1 MLYICIH
8 NQKHEKNNMKV
19 FFLTVI
25 LQFSFAQMFAHNIN
39 LEQMYNKLDN
49 LIDHSSQYIDNHQN
63 NINRLRLYLSKAQ
76 DQRVRYEESFKLY
89 SEYKSYTNDSA
100 IVYLQRCISIA
111 EKMHRKDLV
120 GKCRSLMAFQ
130 CSSSGLY
137 TEALQILRQVSTGD
151 LTRANG
157 LSEYYIAYN
166 HVYQEL
172 GYYTRL
178 NDLKRKYIIMSDI
191 YRDSVYNV
199 LDKNTEEYLL
209 CKESYYFSHKLYA
222 DAMNIN
228 NKRLAKVTPGSRNYA
243 IVAYYRSRLY
253 NINGNMPMKKY
264 WLIESAMSDIKNG
277 VMDQASLWELSDI
290 LNKEGDID
298 RSLKYIRFTWECNN
312 KFGTRMR
319 SWQISPLLSIIDSN
333 YQKQINRKNQTLTV
347 FITIVSLMSLMLLSS
362 LFFVYRQKRKLSD
375 ARNEL
380 RRINDKLVMLNNKL
394 SNANDNLDISNHEL
408 SATNQKLAI
417 SNQRLNE
424 SNRVKEEYIGR
435 FLSICSQYVDKLDD
449 YRKMVNKKL
458 KNKELQDLFTISKST
473 EFKDKELDELY
484 ANFDSVFLHLFPNFV
499 NDFNAMLK
507 PEFQIHSKDSE
518 RLSTDIRIFA
528 LIRLGIDD
536 SSKIA
541 EFLHYSVNTIYNYRA
556 RIKNGVLTD
565 REDFERRVKDLGL
578 NS

>member
-1 MLYICIH
+1 
-8 NQKHEKNNMKV
+8 
-19 FFLTVI
+19 
-25 LQFSFAQMFAHNIN
+25 
-39 LEQMYNKLDN
+39 
-49 LIDHSSQYIDNHQN
+49 
-63 NINRLRLYLSKAQ
+63 
-76 DQRVRYEESFKLY
+76 
-89 SEYKSYTNDSA
+89 
-100 IVYLQRCISIA
+100 
-111 EKMHRKDLV
+111 
-120 GKCRSLMAFQ
+120 
-130 CSSSGLY
+130 
-137 TEALQILRQVSTGD
+137 
-151 LTRANG
+151 
-157 LSEYYIAYN
+157 
-166 HVYQEL
+166 
-172 GYYTRL
+172 
-178 NDLKRKYIIMSDI
+178 
-191 YRDSVYNV
+191 
-199 LDKNTEEYLL
+199 
-209 CKESYYFSHKLYA
+209 
-222 DAMNIN
+222 
-228 NKRLAKVTPGSRNYA
+228 
-243 IVAYYRSRLY
+243 
-253 NINGNMPMKKY
+253 
-264 WLIESAMSDIKNG
+264 
-277 VMDQASLWELSDI
+277 MDQASLWELSDI

>member
-1 MLYICIH
+1 
-8 NQKHEKNNMKV
+8 
-19 FFLTVI
+19 
-25 LQFSFAQMFAHNIN
+25 
-39 LEQMYNKLDN
+39 
-49 LIDHSSQYIDNHQN
+49 
-63 NINRLRLYLSKAQ
+63 
-76 DQRVRYEESFKLY
+76 
-89 SEYKSYTNDSA
+89 
-100 IVYLQRCISIA
+100 
-111 EKMHRKDLV
+111 
-120 GKCRSLMAFQ
+120 MAFQ

>member
-1 MLYICIH
+1 
-8 NQKHEKNNMKV
+8 MKI

-25 LQFSFAQMFAHNIN
+25 LQFSFAQVYSRSIN
-39 LEQMYNKLDN
+39 LESMYDRLDN
-49 LIDHSSQYIDNHQN
+49 LIDHSSQYIENHEN
-63 NINRLRLYLSKAQ
+63 NINKLRVYLSGAHNE
-76 DQRVRYEESFKLY
+76 RIRYEYSFKLY
-89 SEYKSYTNDSA
+89 AEYKSYTNDSA
-100 IVYLQRCISIA
+100 IYYLQKCIGIA
-111 EKMHRKDLV
+111 EKMHRKDLA
-120 GKCRSLMAFQ
+120 GKCKSLMAFQ

-137 TEALQILRQVSTGD
+137 TEALQILKQISTKD
-151 LTRANG
+151 LTPMNG
-157 LSEYYIAYN
+157 LSDYYIAYN

-191 YRDSVYNV
+191 YRDSVYRV

-209 CKESYYFSHKLYA
+209 CKESYCFSHKLYA

-228 NKRLAKVTPGSRNYA
+228 NKRLAKVSPGSRNYA

-253 NINGNMPMKKY
+253 NINGDMPMKKY

-333 YQKQINRKNQTLTV
+333 YQKQINRKNETLTV

-362 LFFVYRQKRKLSD
+362 LFFVYRQKKKLAD

-394 SNANDNLDISNHEL
+394 STANDKLDVSNHEL
-408 SATNQKLAI
+408 SATNLKLEI

-424 SNRVKEEYIGR
+424 SNKVKEEYIGR

-449 YRKMVNKKL
+449 FRKMVNKKL
-458 KNKELQDLFTISKST
+458 KNKELQDLFIINKST

-556 RIKNGVLTD
+556 RIKNGALTQRD
-565 REDFERRVKDLGL
+565 DFERRVKDLGL